1 MKPQKE
7 NATTKKEDGFQ
18 EHFKKRRENEDKKD
32 RQELLWN
39 LIYLLLS
46 ILIIWPI
53 VRLLLNHF
61 WIAIAILIVVIIYL
75 IYKQT
80 K

>member
-32 RQELLWN
+32 RQELL
-39 LIYLLLS
+39 
-46 ILIIWPI
+46 
-53 VRLLLNHF
+53 
-61 WIAIAILIVVIIYL
+61 
-75 IYKQT
+75 
-80 K
+80 